1 MFVRF
6 LVSVCMSVWLPA
18 SRLESLIYFLLKNR
32 KVESVCATS
41 KGLCVSGGRWDTTT
55 TMSRRRQTCQTQR
68 PWKADSI
75 RWRGWG
81 WVGKGSGFVDRRI
94 KRKNW
99 WTINMVAS
107 LVEHQLSTM
116 THHAALAGRTMT
128 WLAQWPL
135 VWHHQTAKMK
145 LQRPVMSS
153 NPHYRKKGHK
163 SSTEPLSAK
172 TVKTVCCQFESR
184 LFQTFIFMLS
194 RVAERSTLVSSLSSE
209 WNGIQAIK

>member
-1 MFVRF
+1 
-6 LVSVCMSVWLPA
+6 MSAWLPA

-55 TMSRRRQTCQTQR
+55 TTTSRRRQTCQTQR

-81 WVGKGSGFVDRRI
+81 WVGEGSGFVDRRI

-145 LQRPVMSS
+145 LQRLWCHQILITGRRATRAAPRRWV
-153 NPHYRKKGHK
+153 PRQWK
-163 SSTEPLSAK
+163 L
-172 TVKTVCCQFESR
+172 CCQFESR
-184 LFQTFIFMLS
+184 LFQTFIFMFARL
-194 RVAERSTLVSSLSSE
+194 AERSTLVSSLSSE